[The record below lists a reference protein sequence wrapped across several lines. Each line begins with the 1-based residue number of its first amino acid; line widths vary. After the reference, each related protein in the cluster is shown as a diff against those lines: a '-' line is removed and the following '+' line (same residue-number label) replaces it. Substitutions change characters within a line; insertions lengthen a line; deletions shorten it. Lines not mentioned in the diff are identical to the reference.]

1 MTPRSFLFSPGAKAL
16 SIVLGSLFLNPS
28 LPEARADDPYFRAGV
43 ESYQKGEFKK
53 AYGYFSA
60 AGKNNPY
67 DSDNIYYQ
75 AMTLQRLNNNKE
87 AVKLY
92 ASLVSNFSYSNA
104 GKLAASALHRLD
116 PEYYNQLT
124 KRTQAPTAGRSAN
137 VTSVTGRARATSGGA
152 SSEGQSAD
160 FASLPAEARIPYV
173 KDGGLLVIDASINNR
188 SMKMFFDTGAEGCC
202 FGKNHLRESSISEP
216 KGASTG
222 LSFGVGSAGSVE
234 TWSMPVTLKV
244 GNIERKNFD
253 IQVQANMNVKP
264 LLGQSFF
271 KDYQYT
277 IDKTSEENGTIH
289 FVKKAPAGAATHTA
303 SSGRD
308 LYAVPFQR
316 SGRNL
321 IVSVEVEGHPMTMF
335 FDTGAA
341 NVAFTADQLKK
352 ANISS
357 PEDAQTSTSSGIGGD
372 TSAQIF
378 PVKRIKMGP
387 IEKTNF
393 SVSCV
398 GAASMPYPLLGQ
410 SFFGD
415 WQYTIDNAASVIRF
429 VRR

>member
-1 MTPRSFLFSPGAKAL
+1 
-16 SIVLGSLFLNPS
+16 
-28 LPEARADDPYFRAGV
+28 
-43 ESYQKGEFKK
+43 
-53 AYGYFSA
+53 
-60 AGKNNPY
+60 
-67 DSDNIYYQ
+67 
-75 AMTLQRLNNNKE
+75 
-87 AVKLY
+87 
-92 ASLVSNFSYSNA
+92 
-104 GKLAASALHRLD
+104 
-116 PEYYNQLT
+116 
-124 KRTQAPTAGRSAN
+124 
-137 VTSVTGRARATSGGA
+137 
-152 SSEGQSAD
+152 
-160 FASLPAEARIPYV
+160 
-173 KDGGLLVIDASINNR
+173 
-188 SMKMFFDTGAEGCC
+188 
-202 FGKNHLRESSISEP
+202 
-216 KGASTG
+216 
-222 LSFGVGSAGSVE
+222 
-234 TWSMPVTLKV
+234 MPVTLKV

-253 IQVQANMNVKP
+253 IQVQASMNVKP

-289 FVKKAPAGAATHTA
+289 FVKKAPAGAATRTA
-303 SSGRD
+303 SSARD

-321 IVSVEVEGHPMTMF
+321 IVNVEVDGHPMTMF

-341 NVAFTADQLKK
+341 NVAFTTDQLKK
-352 ANISS
+352 ANIPI
-357 PEDAQTSTSSGIGGD
+357 PEDAQTSVSSGIGGD